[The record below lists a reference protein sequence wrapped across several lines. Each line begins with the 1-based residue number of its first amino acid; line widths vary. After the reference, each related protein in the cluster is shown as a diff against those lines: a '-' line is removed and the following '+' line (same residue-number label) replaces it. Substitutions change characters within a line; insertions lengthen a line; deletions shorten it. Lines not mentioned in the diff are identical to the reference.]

1 MAAGAQRRRVSW
13 VTLLVGLLTSVG
25 WAALA
30 HAQQQQPPITIK
42 DVTVEGNRRVQE
54 AVILGRV
61 RSTVGGTFSATQL
74 SDDIR
79 AVFALGFFDDV
90 QARVTDFEGGVRL
103 TFAVKER
110 PFVRDVTFA
119 GNKTFSTATLLEKID
134 VKLGSVYNPVDVQRS
149 VDSLKTYYE
158 EDGYLEARIT
168 PDIERFDDGDVR
180 VTFSINEGRRITINR
195 VVIIGNQGL
204 TAQQIRLAMNTQE
217 REYFIFRGKVQRQ
230 KLDEDVERILALY
243 NDHGFIQA
251 RVERTDITLDRA
263 RAEAVVT
270 ITVVEGPQFRVG
282 EVNVTGVTLLPT
294 SEVERQFKLK
304 PGDVFSRTKLRET
317 VGAITDLF
325 STIGRASVD
334 VLPRTENIPSPPT
347 VNITYEIT
355 EGPEVYVE
363 RINIAGNT
371 RSEDKILRREI
382 PMAEGELF
390 TLKKLTTARQRLVN
404 LGYFETVNATTQPG
418 SDPAKIIVNFE
429 VTEKPSGIFSI
440 GGGYSSADS
449 FVGTIDLAQ
458 NNFLGRGYQASIRI
472 RAGELTQQGI
482 ISFTDPWLFDMP
494 LAGGFDLFLTQRDY
508 TEYTYA
514 SLGGVVRLSKPFE
527 EFWRAT
533 ASYRL
538 SRDTVSDVRQ
548 FDPPS
553 PLQEQEGTTIT
564 SMVSSAV
571 VRDTRDSTA
580 SPSKGGQ
587 FSLAGDFAGL
597 GGDNR
602 FVKFIG
608 SISNFWSVWFG
619 HIVAGRLEGGFLAG
633 INQATPLFE
642 RFFLGGP
649 NSLRGWKFRD
659 ITPLDQN
666 DQQTGGNSQIL
677 ANVEYLIP
685 LPFNLRLALFVD
697 IGNVYGLAVPFDIT
711 RLNADIGAGLRWLS
725 PFGPLR
731 VDYGIKVLKDSR
743 TSQDNDFGA
752 IQFSVGAPF

>member
-1 MAAGAQRRRVSW
+1 MAADAQRRRASW
-13 VTLLVGLLTSVG
+13 LALLVSLLTWTG
-25 WAALA
+25 WGVPAYA
-30 HAQQQQPPITIK
+30 QQQPPITIK
-42 DVTVEGNRRVQE
+42 EVAVEGNRRVQE

-61 RSTVGGTFSATQL
+61 RSTLGSTFSPSQL

-103 TFAVKER
+103 TFVVKER
-110 PFVRDVTFA
+110 PFVRDVAFV
-119 GNKTFSTATLLEKID
+119 GNKAFSTATLLEKID

-149 VDSLKTYYE
+149 VDALKSYYE
-158 EDGYLEARIT
+158 EDGYLEAQIT
-168 PDIERFDDGDVR
+168 PDIERFADGDVK
-180 VTFSINEGRRITINR
+180 VTFNIAEGRRITINR
-195 VVIIGNQGL
+195 VVIVGNKGL
-204 TAQQIRLAMNTQE
+204 TAEQIRQAMTTQE
-217 REYFIFRGKVQRQ
+217 REYFIFGGKIQRQ

-251 RVERTDITLDRA
+251 RVERTDITVDRA

-282 EVNVTGVTLLPT
+282 EVKVTGVTLLPPQ
-294 SEVERQFKLK
+294 EVERQFKLK
-304 PGDVFSRTKLRET
+304 TGDVFSRTRLRET
-317 VGAITDLF
+317 VNAITDLF

-382 PMAEGELF
+382 PMAEGDLF
-390 TLKKLTTARQRLVN
+390 TLKKLNTARQRLVN

-418 SDPAKIIVNFE
+418 SDPSKIVVNFE

-458 NNFLGRGYQASIRI
+458 NNFLGRGYQASVRI
-472 RAGELTQQGI
+472 RAGQLTQQGV

-494 LAGGFDLFLTQRDY
+494 LAGGIDLYLTQRDY

-514 SLGGVVRLSKPFE
+514 SLGGNLRLSKPFE

-533 ASYRL
+533 AGYRL
-538 SRDTVSDVRQ
+538 SRDTISDIN
-548 FDPPS
+548 PTAS
-553 PLQEQEGTTIT
+553 GALQAQEGTTIT
-564 SMVSSAV
+564 SMVSTAAI
-571 VRDTRDSTA
+571 RDTRDSTA

-587 FSLAGDFAGL
+587 FSVAGDFAGL

-602 FVKFIG
+602 FVKFVG
-608 SISNFWSVWFG
+608 SVSNFWPLWFG
-619 HIVAGRLEGGFLAG
+619 HIVGARLEGGFLAG
-633 INQATPLFE
+633 INQASPLFE

-649 NSLRGWKFRD
+649 NSLRGWKFRQ
-659 ITPLDQN
+659 ISPVDQN
-666 DQQTGGNSQIL
+666 GQQTGGNSQIL

-685 LPFNLRLALFVD
+685 LPFNLRLAVFADV
-697 IGNVYGLAVPFDIT
+697 GNVYGFLAPFDIT
-711 RLNADIGAGLRWLS
+711 KLNADIGAGLRWLS

-731 VDYGIKVLKDSR
+731 VDYGIKVLKDRR
-743 TSQDNDFGA
+743 TGQDDDLGA

>member
-1 MAAGAQRRRVSW
+1 MAAGAWRRRAGSLA
-13 VTLLVGLLTSVG
+13 LLVGLLAWAG
-25 WAALA
+25 WGELA
-30 HAQQQQPPITIK
+30 HAQQLPIIIK
-42 DVTVEGNRRVQE
+42 EVAVEGNRRVQE

-61 RSTVGGTFSATQL
+61 RSTLGSTFSPAQL

-79 AVFALGFFDDV
+79 AIFALGFFDDV
-90 QARVTDFEGGVRL
+90 QARVADFEGGVRL
-103 TFAVKER
+103 TFVVKER
-110 PFVRDVTFA
+110 PFVRDVAFA
-119 GNKTFSTATLLEKID
+119 GNKAFSTATLLEKID

-149 VDSLKTYYE
+149 VDALKNYYE
-158 EDGYLEARIT
+158 EDGYLEAQIT
-168 PDIERFDDGDVR
+168 SEIERFADGDVK
-180 VTFSINEGRRITINR
+180 VTFNINEGRRITINR
-195 VVIIGNQGL
+195 VVIVGNKGL
-204 TAQQIRLAMNTQE
+204 TAQQIREAMSTQE
-217 REYFIFRGKVQRQ
+217 REYFIFKGKIQRQ

-251 RVERTDITLDRA
+251 RVERTDVSVDRA

-282 EVNVTGVTLLPT
+282 EVKITGVTLLPP
-294 SEVERQFKLK
+294 SEIERQFKLK
-304 PGDVFSRTKLRET
+304 RGDVFSRTRLRET
-317 VGAITDLF
+317 VNAINDLY

-334 VLPRTENIPSPPT
+334 VLPRTENIPVPPT

-382 PMAEGELF
+382 PMAEGDLF
-390 TLKKLTTARQRLVN
+390 TLKKLNTARQRLVN

-418 SDPAKIIVNFE
+418 SDPSKIIVNFE
-429 VTEKPSGIFSI
+429 VAEKPSGIFSI

-472 RAGELTQQGI
+472 RAGELTQQGV
-482 ISFTDPWLFDMP
+482 ISFTDPWLFDRP
-494 LAGGFDLFLTQRDY
+494 LAGGFDLFLTQRAY

-514 SLGGVVRLSKPFE
+514 TLGGSLRVSKPFE
-527 EFWRAT
+527 EFWRTT

-538 SRDTVSDVRQ
+538 SRDTISDINEVA
-548 FDPPS
+548 S
-553 PLQEQEGTTIT
+553 GALQAQEGTTIT
-564 SMVSSAV
+564 SMVSTAAA
-571 VRDTRDSTA
+571 RDTRDSTA

-587 FSLAGDFAGL
+587 FSVAGDFAGL

-602 FVKFIG
+602 FVKFVG
-608 SISNFWSVWFG
+608 SVSNFWPLWFG
-619 HIVAGRLEGGFLAG
+619 HIIGARLEGGFLAG
-633 INQATPLFE
+633 INQASPLFE

-649 NSLRGWKFRD
+649 NSLRGWKFRQ
-659 ITPLDQN
+659 ISPVDQGG
-666 DQQTGGNSQIL
+666 QQTGGNSQIL

-697 IGNVYGLAVPFDIT
+697 VGNVYGFSAPFDIT
-711 RLNADIGAGLRWLS
+711 KLNADVGAGLRWLS

-731 VDYGIKVLKDSR
+731 VDYGLKILKDRLTGDDS
-743 TSQDNDFGA
+743 DIGA